1 MLLITILLLGL
12 ILACLIKILIT
23 LEKHQKE
30 NAERLNRFGKS
41 ALDRIDYL
49 LSIQTSITPAFPLSD
64 LMLARS
70 RERDLQAKLSLLWPT
85 RKNTE
90 TIPQLIKQGT
100 SKQDLIA
107 EARQYYRFLLDREL
121 ARDEYKFKVKLN
133 HEVSL
138 GRISL
143 TEAEKMYVEMYANSS
158 NQKKKTLEADL
169 DGLMK
174 EIERLIK

>member
-1 MLLITILLLGL
+1 MFLITILLLGS
-12 ILACLIKILIT
+12 ILVCLIKIIIT
-23 LEKHQKE
+23 LEKQHKE
-30 NAERLNRFGKS
+30 NAERINRFGKS

-49 LSIQTSITPAFPLSD
+49 LAIQTSITPAFPLSD
-64 LMLARS
+64 LTLARS
-70 RERDLQAKLSLLWPT
+70 RERDFQSKLSLLWPS
-85 RKNTE
+85 RKNTD

-138 GRISL
+138 GRVSL
-143 TEAEKMYVEMYANSS
+143 TEAEKMYAEMYTNSS
-158 NQKKKTLEADL
+158 NQKKKALEADM
-169 DGLMK
+169 DGLLK
-174 EIERLIK
+174 EIERLLK